1 VSRARPKPALFAV
14 LLALAPGACAP
25 RLPAGVDEQ
34 RLTREISQAIGDPNT
49 CVLIAPSG
57 TDRPAYR
64 YNTHLTCARILPAC
78 STAGK
83 QSVSDLLAAVARDG
97 APRATS
103 CPSSADGSRGVAWA
117 AGPIEGRGLV
127 YAAVMEGERAFPGR
141 MMAERLARAFKD
153 AGL

>member
-1 VSRARPKPALFAV
+1 MRRGRLKPSRLIL

-25 RLPAGVDEQ
+25 RLPAGVDGE
-34 RLTREISQAIGDPNT
+34 RLTHEISQAIGDPNT
-49 CVLIAPSG
+49 CVLIAASG
-57 TDRPAYR
+57 TDKPAYR
-64 YNTHLTCARILPAC
+64 YNTHITCARVLPAC
-78 STAGK
+78 SAPGK
-83 QSVSDLLAAVARDG
+83 QSVSDLLTAVARDG

-103 CPSSADGSRGVAWA
+103 CPSNADGSRGVAWA